1 MKLFYYS
8 QITLWYL
15 QTFLAAAADEQ
26 HLATS
31 GPLLEQHFRPH
42 QLSILLLVII
52 KTFAQGLYL
61 LTLVYILRK
70 LVVGWKFWNTTH
82 LTNTTSGLLNG
93 LRCWTPLS
101 IIFQL
106 YRVGQFYWWRKPE
119 YSEKTTDLSQVTDK
133 LNHIMLYEY
142 RSRLNI

>member
-1 MKLFYYS
+1 MVSYVLLWLPLGVMKLFYYS

-15 QTFLAAAADEQ
+15 QTFLAAAPDEQ

-31 GPLLEQHFRPH
+31 GPFLEQRFRPH

-70 LVVGWKFWNTTH
+70 LVVG
-82 LTNTTSGLLNG
+82 
-93 LRCWTPLS
+93 
-101 IIFQL
+101 
-106 YRVGQFYWWRKPE
+106 
-119 YSEKTTDLSQVTDK
+119 
-133 LNHIMLYEY
+133 
-142 RSRLNI
+142 